1 MTDTTSMNLLVCRL
15 SSVPSHLPISYLKAV
30 PTQAYA
36 SSFRAPLINSKWKT
50 VDSTQ
55 LKDVISLL
63 TDVFP
68 ELNLQEPLIIF
79 CTTRVATNVLHK
91 QLVDSIGS
99 QNGAVFKLHGA
110 MPQSER
116 QQAIKGFESQAGLI
130 LVATHLAALGLN
142 LTRRHQVLNIG
153 VPHNLNSYIQAC
165 GRAARSGKDVATI
178 RTAILKRNIPT
189 FTQYQRW
196 HMLDR
201 QNDNDETGLWLNDD
215 KYEGGN
221 EDYMVSDA
229 LVKVMRKLALS
240 N

>member
-36 SSFRAPLINSKWKT
+36 SSFRAPLIKSFHEVFEVIPKILKMGERQLEASRLNEKWKT

-79 CTTRVATNVLHK
+79 CTTRVATNIIHK

-142 LTRRHQVLNIG
+142 LTRLHQVLNIG

-189 FTQYQRW
+189 
-196 HMLDR
+196 
-201 QNDNDETGLWLNDD
+201 
-215 KYEGGN
+215 
-221 EDYMVSDA
+221 
-229 LVKVMRKLALS
+229 LAHARS
-240 N
+240 SK